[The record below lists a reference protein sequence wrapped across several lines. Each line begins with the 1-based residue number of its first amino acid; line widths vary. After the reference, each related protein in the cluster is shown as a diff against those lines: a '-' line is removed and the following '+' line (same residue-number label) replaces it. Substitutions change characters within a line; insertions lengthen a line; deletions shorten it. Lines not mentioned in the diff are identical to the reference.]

1 MRQIA
6 PHRTAERRE
15 RVKFEYSAETDSVI
29 LDARELASFARRK
42 EGAPLFSPYSGS
54 LPGDGRDDLALLSA
68 FDGGDVVVAVRAV
81 ADLVADDGVAIDS
94 VDAVKR
100 STVVIYGEKRK
111 KQSAATV
118 AKTNEAYC
126 AVVAYLY
133 AKQYGAVSL
142 RVILALTDPDGETT
156 LLSWET
162 SRDALE
168 KMFSALLARAVPFAR
183 VAARHGRAMPALSD
197 VAFPFPSIREG
208 QREFINAA
216 YRAISSGSRL
226 LVSAPT
232 GIGKTMSALYPA
244 VRAIGAGKADK
255 VFCLCAKNVTGKA
268 AAEAAARLS
277 RLASELRSITI
288 ISKERS
294 CAYRAEGFS
303 ALRCRRACPMT
314 SALGGTSYEA
324 RRDAALLALLGGGP
338 AYSPEDV
345 AKAAAEFSVCPYE
358 LSLDLSEYCDV
369 VVCDYN
375 YVFDFQIRFRRYFE
389 RPSERYVFIIDEAHN
404 LPKRGR
410 DTYSASLDGRF
421 LDAARSLVEA
431 TFPGDTEISGSL
443 AALDEAFCEIGERC
457 EKEAELADGETR
469 FGFIRENALPLS
481 LANAAAA
488 FSRTLDMKMRAAA
501 AVPRELERL
510 DHELKKLVSVCE
522 LFDEKFTFFAESVDK
537 KLTLSLLCLDPA
549 ELLDRAMSVAHASIL
564 FSATLSPIDYFA
576 DVCGCKNAATLELDS
591 PYSPDDMLLVAVD
604 SVKTTLSERDY
615 TAEEVA
621 ELILTVAEGREG
633 NYIAYFPSYAYLD
646 KVAKVFRRMSDGI
659 TMVVQSQGMSRD
671 ERRAFLAAF
680 ENAGQGE
687 TKVGFCVLGGMFSEG
702 IDLAGEKLI
711 GAIIVGT
718 GMGSITSGQNVL
730 REYYDATREDGMA
743 YAYVYPGFNNVLQ
756 AAGRVIRSEND
767 RGVVVLIDER
777 YGDPAIQKLFPKH
790 WQHVRFTSD
799 PFSLAELLDR
809 FWEE

>member
-1 MRQIA
+1 M
-6 PHRTAERRE
+6 
-15 RVKFEYSAETDSVI
+15 KFEYSAEADSVI
-29 LDARELASFARRK
+29 IDARDLASFARRK
-42 EGAPLFSPYSGS
+42 EGAPLFSPCSGA
-54 LPGDGRDDLALLSA
+54 LPDDGRGDIALLSA

-81 ADLVADDGVAIDS
+81 ADLVSDTAGICAAGAEAS
-94 VDAVKR
+94 PLTAL
-100 STVVIYGEKRK
+100 VIRGEKRK

-118 AKTNEAYC
+118 AKNSEAYS

-133 AKQYGAVSL
+133 AKQYNAEAL
-142 RVILALTDPDGETT
+142 RVILALTDGDGETA
-156 LLSWET
+156 LLSWDV
-162 SRDALE
+162 SREALE
-168 KMFSALLARAVPFAR
+168 RMFRALLYRAIPFAR
-183 VAARHGRAMPALSD
+183 VAAKRARALPEL
-197 VAFPFPSIREG
+197 AQIPFPFPSIREG

-244 VRAIGAGKADK
+244 VRAIGAQKADK

-277 RLASELRSITI
+277 RLAPELRSITI

-294 CAYRAEGFS
+294 CAFKAEGFS
-303 ALRCRRACPMT
+303 ALRCRRGCPML
-314 SALGGTSYEA
+314 SKLGETSYEA
-324 RRDAALLALLGGGP
+324 RRDAALLALLERGP

-345 AKAAAEFSVCPYE
+345 ADVAEKFSVCPYE

-369 VVCDYN
+369 IVCDYN
-375 YVFDFQIRFRRYFE
+375 YVFDFSIRFRRYFE

-410 DTYSASLDGRF
+410 DTYSASISDSFVG
-421 LDAARSLVEA
+421 EA
-431 TFPGDTEISGSL
+431 KELIETTFAGDTEIAGSL
-443 AALDEAFCEIGERC
+443 AAFGEALDEIRVRAER
-457 EKEAELADGETR
+457 EAELADEGTR
-469 FGFIRENALPLS
+469 FGFVRENELPLS
-481 LANAAAA
+481 LANTAAAL
-488 FSRTLDMKMRAAA
+488 SRTLEAKMRSAA
-501 AVPRELERL
+501 AVPRSLERL
-510 DHELKKLVSVCE
+510 GHELRKLVSVCE
-522 LFDEKFTFFAESVDK
+522 LFDEKFTFFAESVDGR
-537 KLTLSLLCLDPA
+537 LTLSLLCLDPA
-549 ELLDRAMSVAHASIL
+549 ELLDRAMDVSHAAIL

-576 DVCGCKNAATLELDS
+576 DVCGCRDASTLELDS
-591 PYSPDDMLLVAVD
+591 PYSPDDLLLVALD

-646 KVAKVFRRMSDGI
+646 KVARVFRRMAQGI
-659 TMVVQSQGMSRD
+659 SVIAQTQGMSRD
-671 ERRAFLAAF
+671 ARRAFLAQF
-680 ENAGQGE
+680 EEAAGGE

-790 WQHVRFTSD
+790 WQHIRFTSD
-799 PFSLAELLDR
+799 PFSLAELIDR
-809 FWEE
+809 FWEEKE

>member
-1 MRQIA
+1 M
-6 PHRTAERRE
+6 
-15 RVKFEYSAETDSVI
+15 KFEYSPETDSVI
-29 LDARELASFARRK
+29 IDSRELASFARRK
-42 EGAPLFSPYSGS
+42 EGAPFFSPFSGAIAT
-54 LPGDGRDDLALLSA
+54 DGRGDLPLLSA
-68 FDGGDVVVAVRAV
+68 FDGGDVIVAVRGV
-81 ADLVADDGVAIDS
+81 ADLIADDGVALS
-94 VDAVKR
+94 PPAAVKR
-100 STVVIYGEKRK
+100 STVVLLGEKRK
-111 KQSAATV
+111 KQSAANV
-118 AKTNEAYC
+118 AKASEAYS

-133 AKQYGAVSL
+133 AKQYEAEAL
-142 RVILALTDPDGETT
+142 RVILSLSDPDGEVTN
-156 LLSWET
+156 LVWET
-162 SRDALE
+162 DRETLE
-168 KMFSALLARAVPFAR
+168 KMFSALLERALPFAR
-183 VAARHGRAMPALSD
+183 VAAMRGRALPAL
-197 VAFPFPSIREG
+197 AEIPFPFSSIREG

-268 AAEAAARLS
+268 AAEAAVRLS
-277 RLASELRSITI
+277 RLAPELRSITV

-294 CAYRAEGFS
+294 CAFRAEGFS
-303 ALRCRRACPMT
+303 SIRCRRGCPML
-314 SALGGTSYEA
+314 SRLGDASYEA
-324 RRDAALLALLGGGP
+324 RRDAALLRLLDGGP
-338 AYSPEDV
+338 AYSPEAV
-345 AKAAAEFSVCPYE
+345 AAAASEFSVCPYE

-375 YVFDFQIRFRRYFE
+375 YVFDFSIRFRRYFE

-410 DTYSASLDGRF
+410 DTYSASTGDRF
-421 LDAARSLVEA
+421 FASAKSLIEA
-431 TFPGDTEISGSL
+431 SFPGDTEIAGSL
-443 AALDEAFCEIGERC
+443 AAFGEALEEIRELCAR
-457 EKEAELADGETR
+457 EAELADGETK
-469 FGFIRENALPLS
+469 FGFVRENALPLS
-481 LANAAAA
+481 LANTAAAL
-488 FSRTLDMKMRAAA
+488 SRTLGMKMREAA

-510 DHELKKLVSVCE
+510 DHELRKLVSTCE
-522 LFDEKFTFFAESVDK
+522 LFDGKFTFFAELVNGE
-537 KLTLSLLCLDPA
+537 LTVSLLCLDPA
-549 ELLDRAMSVAHASIL
+549 ELLDRAMSVSHAAIL

-576 DVCGCKNAATLELDS
+576 DVCGCERAATLELDS
-591 PYSPDDMLLVAVD
+591 PYSSDNMLLVAVD

-646 KVAKVFRRMSDGI
+646 KVAKVFRRMADGI
-659 TMVVQSQGMSRD
+659 TVICQTPGMSRD
-671 ERRAFLAAF
+671 ARRAFLAGF
-680 ENAGQGE
+680 EQTDGGE

-702 IDLAGEKLI
+702 IDLAGERLI
-711 GAIIVGT
+711 GAIVVGT
-718 GMGSITSGQNVL
+718 GMGSITSSQNVL

-756 AAGRVIRSEND
+756 AAGRVIRSETD

-777 YGDPAIQKLFPKH
+777 YGDPALQRLFPKH

-799 PFSLAELLDR
+799 PFSLSELIDR
-809 FWEE
+809 FWEQ